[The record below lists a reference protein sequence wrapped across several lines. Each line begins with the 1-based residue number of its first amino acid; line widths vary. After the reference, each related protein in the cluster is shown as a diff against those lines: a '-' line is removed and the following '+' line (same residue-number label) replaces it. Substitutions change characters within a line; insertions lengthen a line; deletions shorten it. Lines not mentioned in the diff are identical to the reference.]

1 MDESSRAELIDES
14 MIDLLALNLECTSD
28 WRRKKAEQYPNDNR
42 NLAATERLSE
52 LASQVRQLKGSPLH
66 LEFDNFHRQLLDEAD
81 NDLLSSYCERE
92 NHYISRIG
100 FDNFPDSGE
109 ECVRDLMHLAE
120 EARQERDE
128 AMQAAEPLQEYEAK
142 IAALERMV
150 GCQALEIELLKG
162 ALKRAGLR
170 VPTLNV
176 GEEARNGK
184 T

>member
-1 MDESSRAELIDES
+1 MDERSRAELIDES
-14 MIDLLALNLECTSD
+14 MIGLLALNLECTSE
-28 WRRKKAEQYPNDNR
+28 WRRKKAEQYPDDNR
-42 NLAATERLSE
+42 NLAAAEKLSE

-66 LEFDNFHRQLLDEAD
+66 LEFDNFHRQLLDDAD

-109 ECVRDLMHLAE
+109 ECIRDLMHLAE
-120 EARQERDE
+120 EARQERDD
-128 AMQAAEPLQEYEAK
+128 AVQAAEPLPEYEAK
-142 IAALERMV
+142 TAALET
-150 GCQALEIELLKG
+150 ELLKG
-162 ALKRAGLR
+162 ALERAGLR

>member
-1 MDESSRAELIDES
+1 MDESSQAELIDES
-14 MIDLLALNLECTSD
+14 VIGLLALNLECTSD

-42 NLAATERLSE
+42 NLAATEKLSE

-66 LEFDNFHRQLLDEAD
+66 LEFDNFHHQLLDKAD

-120 EARQERDE
+120 EARQERDD
-128 AMQAAEPLQEYEAK
+128 AMQAAEPPQEYEAK

-162 ALKRAGLR
+162 ALERAGLR

-176 GEEARNGK
+176 DEEARNGK